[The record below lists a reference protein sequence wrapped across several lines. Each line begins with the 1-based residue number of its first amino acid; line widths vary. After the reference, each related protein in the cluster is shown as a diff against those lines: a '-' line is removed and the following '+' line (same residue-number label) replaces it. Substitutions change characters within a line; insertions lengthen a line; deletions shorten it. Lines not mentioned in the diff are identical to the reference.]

1 MNFSRFLIPIGVV
14 LFVAGAW
21 QQYQWPGVAIATGA
35 VVMWILLHFTRM
47 VTVLS
52 RAGNRPMGHVASA
65 VMLNA
70 KLKKGVNLMHVIA
83 MTKSLGERLS
93 AENAQPEIYKWTDSG
108 DSFVIC
114 TFNSGKL
121 ASWEMTRPAVEI
133 DESVTEPVAP
143 PLNESTQQAHQLG
156 HSK

>member
-1 MNFSRFLIPIGVV
+1 MNFSKFLIPIGVV

-21 QQYQWPGVAIATGA
+21 QQYQWAGVAVASGA

-52 RAGNRPMGHVASA
+52 RAANRPVGHVGSA

-93 AENAQPEIYKWTDSG
+93 TENAQPEVFKWTDEG
-108 DSFVIC
+108 ESFVTC
-114 TFNSGKL
+114 TFKDGKL
-121 ASWEMTRPAVEI
+121 IQWDMTRPELAEAAA
-133 DESVTEPVAP
+133 SQTT
-143 PLNESTQQAHQLG
+143 L
-156 HSK
+156 

>member
-21 QQYQWPGVAIATGA
+21 QQYQWAGVAVASGA

-52 RAGNRPMGHVASA
+52 RAANRPVGHVGSA

-93 AENAQPEIYKWTDSG
+93 AENAQPEIFKWTDEG
-108 DSFVIC
+108 ESFVTC
-114 TFNSGKL
+114 TFKDGKL
-121 ASWEMTRPAVEI
+121 IQWDMTRPELAEL
-133 DESVTEPVAP
+133 DASQTT
-143 PLNESTQQAHQLG
+143 L
-156 HSK
+156 

>member
-21 QQYQWPGVAIATGA
+21 QQYQWAGVAVASGA

-52 RAGNRPMGHVASA
+52 RAANRPVGHVGSA

-83 MTKSLGERLS
+83 MTKSLGQRLS
-93 AENAQPEIYKWTDSG
+93 AENAQPEVFKWTDQG
-108 DSFVIC
+108 ESFVTC
-114 TFNSGKL
+114 TFKDGKL
-121 ASWEMTRPAVEI
+121 TEWAMTRPDPEEAEASQTSSEI
-133 DESVTEPVAP
+133 S
-143 PLNESTQQAHQLG
+143 
-156 HSK
+156 

>member
-1 MNFSRFLIPIGVV
+1 MNFSKFLIPIGVV

-21 QQYQWPGVAIATGA
+21 QQYQWAGVAVASGA

-52 RAGNRPMGHVASA
+52 RAANRPVGHVDSA

-93 AENAQPEIYKWTDSG
+93 AENTQPEVFKWTDEG
-108 DSFVIC
+108 ASFVTC
-114 TFNSGKL
+114 TFKDGKL
-121 ASWEMTRPAVEI
+121 TQWAMTRP
-133 DESVTEPVAP
+133 EPAEADASQTT
-143 PLNESTQQAHQLG
+143 L
-156 HSK
+156 

>member
-1 MNFSRFLIPIGVV
+1 MNFSKFLIPIGVV

-21 QQYQWPGVAIATGA
+21 QKYQWAGVAVASGA

-52 RAGNRPMGHVASA
+52 RAANRPVGHVGSA

-93 AENAQPEIYKWTDSG
+93 AENVQPEVYKWTDEG
-108 DSFVIC
+108 ASFVTC
-114 TFNSGKL
+114 TFKDGKL
-121 ASWEMTRPAVEI
+121 IDWTLTRPDPA
-133 DESVTEPVAP
+133 ESDAP
-143 PLNESTQQAHQLG
+143 ETTL
-156 HSK
+156 

>member
-21 QQYQWPGVAIATGA
+21 QQYQWAGVAVASGA

-52 RAGNRPMGHVASA
+52 RAGNRPVGHVGSA

-83 MTKSLGERLS
+83 MTKSLGQRLS
-93 AENAQPEIYKWTDSG
+93 PENNQPEVFKWTDQG
-108 DSFVIC
+108 ESFVTC
-114 TFNSGKL
+114 TFKDGKL
-121 ASWEMTRPAVEI
+121 TEWAMTRPEPEEAEASQTSPEI
-133 DESVTEPVAP
+133 S
-143 PLNESTQQAHQLG
+143 
-156 HSK
+156 

>member
-1 MNFSRFLIPIGVV
+1 MNFSRFLIPIGVI

-21 QQYQWPGVAIATGA
+21 QQYQWAGVAVASGA

-52 RAGNRPMGHVASA
+52 RAANRPVGHVGSA

-83 MTKSLGERLS
+83 MTKSLGQRLS
-93 AENAQPEIYKWTDSG
+93 PENTQPEVFKWTDQG
-108 DSFVIC
+108 ESFVTC
-114 TFNSGKL
+114 TFKDGKL
-121 ASWEMTRPAVEI
+121 TEWAMTRPDPEEAEASQTSPEI
-133 DESVTEPVAP
+133 S
-143 PLNESTQQAHQLG
+143 
-156 HSK
+156 

>member
-21 QQYQWPGVAIATGA
+21 QQYQWAGVAVASGA

-52 RAGNRPMGHVASA
+52 RAANRPVGHVGSA

-93 AENAQPEIYKWTDSG
+93 EQNAQPEVFKWADTG
-108 DSFVIC
+108 DSYVIC
-114 TFNSGKL
+114 TFQQGKL
-121 ASWEMTRPAVEI
+121 TAWDMTRPPESSAEATLKASS
-133 DESVTEPVAP
+133 DERSEATRQT
-143 PLNESTQQAHQLG
+143 PLAS
-156 HSK
+156 

>member
-21 QQYQWPGVAIATGA
+21 QQYQWAGVAVASGA

-52 RAGNRPMGHVASA
+52 RAANRPVGHVGSA

-93 AENAQPEIYKWTDSG
+93 EQNAQPEVFKWTDTG
-108 DSFVIC
+108 DSYVIC
-114 TFNSGKL
+114 TFQQGKL
-121 ASWEMTRPAVEI
+121 TAWDMTRPPESGA
-133 DESVTEPVAP
+133 DE
-143 PLNESTQQAHQLG
+143 
-156 HSK
+156 HSKATSQTPLAS

>member
-21 QQYQWPGVAIATGA
+21 QQYQWAGVAVASGA

-52 RAGNRPMGHVASA
+52 RAANRPVGHVGSA

-83 MTKSLGERLS
+83 MTKSLGQRLS
-93 AENAQPEIYKWTDSG
+93 PENTQPEVFKWTDQG
-108 DSFVIC
+108 ESFVTC
-114 TFNSGKL
+114 TFKDGKL
-121 ASWEMTRPAVEI
+121 TEWAMTRPDPAEAEASQTSPEI
-133 DESVTEPVAP
+133 S
-143 PLNESTQQAHQLG
+143 
-156 HSK
+156 

>member
-1 MNFSRFLIPIGVV
+1 MNFSKFLIPIGVV

-21 QQYQWPGVAIATGA
+21 QQYQWAGVAVASGA

-52 RAGNRPMGHVASA
+52 RAANRPVGHVGSA

-93 AENAQPEIYKWTDSG
+93 TENAQPEVFKWTDEG
-108 DSFVIC
+108 ESFVTC
-114 TFNSGKL
+114 TFKDGKL
-121 ASWEMTRPAVEI
+121 IQWDMTRPELAEV
-133 DESVTEPVAP
+133 DASQTT
-143 PLNESTQQAHQLG
+143 L
-156 HSK
+156 

>member
-1 MNFSRFLIPIGVV
+1 MNFSKFLIPIGVV

-21 QQYQWPGVAIATGA
+21 QQYQWAGVAVASGA

-52 RAGNRPMGHVASA
+52 RAANRPVGHVGSA
-65 VMLNA
+65 VMMNA

-93 AENAQPEIYKWTDSG
+93 AENAQPEVFKWTDEG
-108 DSFVIC
+108 ESFVTC
-114 TFNSGKL
+114 TFKDGKL
-121 ASWEMTRPAVEI
+121 IQWDMTRPELAEA
-133 DESVTEPVAP
+133 DASQTT
-143 PLNESTQQAHQLG
+143 L
-156 HSK
+156 

>member
-1 MNFSRFLIPIGVV
+1 MNISKILVPIGVIV
-14 LFVAGAW
+14 FVAGAW
-21 QQYQWPGVAIATGA
+21 QQYKWPGVAVSTGA

-52 RAGNRPMGHVASA
+52 RAANRPVGHVASA

-83 MTKSLGERLS
+83 MTKSLGVLLS
-93 AENAQPEIYKWTDSG
+93 EENAQPEIFKWTDSG

-114 TFNSGKL
+114 TFKAGKL
-121 ASWEMTRPAVEI
+121 QTWEMTRPQVAE
-133 DESVTEPVAP
+133 TE
-143 PLNESTQQAHQLG
+143 ESTA
-156 HSK
+156 SS

>member
-21 QQYQWPGVAIATGA
+21 QQYQWAGVAVASGA

-52 RAGNRPMGHVASA
+52 RAANRPVGHVGSA

-93 AENAQPEIYKWTDSG
+93 PENTQPEVFKWTDQG
-108 DSFVIC
+108 ESFVTC
-114 TFNSGKL
+114 TFKDGKL
-121 ASWEMTRPAVEI
+121 TEWAMTRPDPAEAEASQTSPEI
-133 DESVTEPVAP
+133 S
-143 PLNESTQQAHQLG
+143 
-156 HSK
+156 

>member
-21 QQYQWPGVAIATGA
+21 QQYQWAGVAVALGA

-52 RAGNRPMGHVASA
+52 RAANRPVGHVGSA

-93 AENAQPEIYKWTDSG
+93 EQNAQPEVFKWTDTG
-108 DSFVIC
+108 DSYVIC
-114 TFNSGKL
+114 TFQQGKL
-121 ASWEMTRPAVEI
+121 TAWDMTRPPESSAEATS
-133 DESVTEPVAP
+133 DERSKATSQT
-143 PLNESTQQAHQLG
+143 PLAS
-156 HSK
+156 

>member
-1 MNFSRFLIPIGVV
+1 MNFSKFLIPIGVV

-21 QQYQWPGVAIATGA
+21 QQYQWAGVAVASGA

-52 RAGNRPMGHVASA
+52 RAANRPVGHVGSA
-65 VMLNA
+65 VMMNA

-93 AENAQPEIYKWTDSG
+93 AENAQPEVFKWTDEG
-108 DSFVIC
+108 ASFVTC
-114 TFNSGKL
+114 TFKDGKL
-121 ASWEMTRPAVEI
+121 IQWDMTRPEL
-133 DESVTEPVAP
+133 TEVDASQTT
-143 PLNESTQQAHQLG
+143 L
-156 HSK
+156 

>member
-1 MNFSRFLIPIGVV
+1 MNFSKFLIPIGVV

-21 QQYQWPGVAIATGA
+21 QQYQWAGVAVASGA

-52 RAGNRPMGHVASA
+52 RAANRPVGHVGSA

-93 AENAQPEIYKWTDSG
+93 AENAQPEIFKWTDEG
-108 DSFVIC
+108 ESFVTC
-114 TFNSGKL
+114 TFKDGKL
-121 ASWEMTRPAVEI
+121 IQWDMTRPELAEAAA
-133 DESVTEPVAP
+133 SQTT
-143 PLNESTQQAHQLG
+143 L
-156 HSK
+156 